1 LRGATLSKEDFVLR
15 HRHRP
20 AAPKD
25 AAAHDNPDRRHPGI
39 DLAKKQVRVLQEHS
53 GRSVEVTNDQV
64 VLANGAV
71 TSFYRMPGLEGHALT
86 MKTLGDA
93 ILARNHAI
101 ELLDIAD
108 NHVDESAARVR

>member
-1 LRGATLSKEDFVLR
+1 
-15 HRHRP
+15 
-20 AAPKD
+20 
-25 AAAHDNPDRRHPGI
+25 
-39 DLAKKQVRVLQEHS
+39 
-53 GRSVEVTNDQV
+53 
-64 VLANGAV
+64 VLAIGAV
-71 TSFYRMPGLEGHALT
+71 TNFYRTPGLEEPALT

>member
-1 LRGATLSKEDFVLR
+1 
-15 HRHRP
+15 
-20 AAPKD
+20 
-25 AAAHDNPDRRHPGI
+25 
-39 DLAKKQVRVLQEHS
+39 
-53 GRSVEVTNDQV
+53 